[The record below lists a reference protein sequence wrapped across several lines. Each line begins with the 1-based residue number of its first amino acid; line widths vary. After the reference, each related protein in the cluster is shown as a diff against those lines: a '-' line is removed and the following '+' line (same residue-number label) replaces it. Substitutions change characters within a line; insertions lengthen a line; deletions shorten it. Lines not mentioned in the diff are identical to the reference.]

1 MLADRI
7 ATARADR
14 GEARRADPVSLEEF
28 GVLMGAMNGNSYRSK
43 SGAMVGPRRA
53 LGLSSWYSGVRYLA
67 ESMSSLPVHA
77 YGDAAGERSRRAD
90 PPWLSRP
97 DVELPWQQLVEF
109 WMMSLLHKGNAY
121 AWKLRNMADQVVG
134 LRELHPDCVTVG
146 QAPDGTKRFL
156 IDGDEYPYS
165 SRDVLHIPGLAYNG
179 RVGLNPIQYQ
189 ADTLGGIVAADDYS
203 SRFFGAGTHLGG
215 VITVGGPLTKEQ
227 REATADEWRAF
238 HEGLVNAHKTG
249 VLSNGSRYERI
260 SLNAADS
267 QLIESR
273 KYGVTEI
280 ARILRIPPHKLY
292 DLERAT
298 FSNIEHQSIEAV
310 VDSIRPWAVRIEAH
324 LNFDPDLMAAG
335 TFVEFQLEG
344 LLRGDSAARATFY
357 SQLINAGVMS
367 PRVAAR
373 LENLPAPAELD
384 YYLRPLAMAVIRPG
398 QPEPVD
404 ASQEA
409 QARKLSVA
417 EAIQK
422 VYLGVGTVLTADEAR
437 KIVNDAGGNLPV
449 PGPPLGGANA

>member
-1 MLADRI
+1 MLADRM
-7 ATARADR
+7 AARAER
-14 GEARRADPVSLEEF
+14 EVSRAADPVSLEEF
-28 GVLMGAMNGNSYRSK
+28 GYLLGAGNGNSIRTK

-53 LGLSSWYSGVRYLA
+53 LGLSAWYSGVRYLA
-67 ESMSSLPVHA
+67 ETVASLPIHT
-77 YGDAAGERSRRAD
+77 YRDTREGRDRRSD

-156 IDGDEYPYS
+156 IDDDEYPYS
-165 SRDVLHIPGLAYNG
+165 TRDVLHIPGLAYNG

-238 HEGLVNAHKTG
+238 HEGLINAHKTG

-310 VDSIRPWAVRIEAH
+310 VDSIRPWAVRLEAH
-324 LNFDPDLMAAG
+324 INFDPDLVPRG
-335 TFVEFQLEG
+335 SFSEFELEG

-357 SQLINAGVMS
+357 SQGISAGWLA
-367 PRVAAR
+367 PITAAR
-373 LENLPAPAELD
+373 LENKPAPAELD
-384 YYLRPLAMAVIRPG
+384 YYLRPLAMAVIKPG
-398 QPEPVD
+398 IGEIVPESAQKPPV
-404 ASQEA
+404 SGQ
-409 QARKLSVA
+409 
-417 EAIQK
+417 
-422 VYLGVGTVLTADEAR
+422 
-437 KIVNDAGGNLPV
+437 NGGQS
-449 PGPPLGGANA
+449 A

>member
-7 ATARADR
+7 ATARAER
-14 GEARRADPVSLEEF
+14 NEAVRADPVTMEEF
-28 GVLMGAMNGNSYRSK
+28 GYLLGAASGNSTK
-43 SGAMVGPRRA
+43 TKAGTVVGPRRA
-53 LGLSSWYSGVRYLA
+53 LGLSPWYSGVRYLS
-67 ESMSSLPVHA
+67 ESMASLPVHA
-77 YGDAAGERSRRAD
+77 YRDDAGYRSRRAD
-90 PPWLSRP
+90 PPWLTRP
-97 DVELPWQQLVEF
+97 DIELPWEQLVEF

-121 AWKLRNMADQVVG
+121 SWKLRNAAGQVVG
-134 LRELHPDCVTVG
+134 LRELHPDCITVG

-156 IDGDEYPYS
+156 IDEDPTPYTT
-165 SRDVLHIPGLAYNG
+165 RDVLHIPGLAYNG
-179 RVGLNPIQYQ
+179 RVGMNPIQYQ
-189 ADTLGGIVAADDYS
+189 ADTLGGIAAADDYAG
-203 SRFFGAGTHLGG
+203 RFFGAGTHLGG
-215 VITVGGPLTKEQ
+215 IITLGGPLTKEQ
-227 REATADEWRAF
+227 REATRDEWDAF
-238 HEGLVNAHKTG
+238 HQGLVNAHKTG

-260 SLNAADS
+260 SLDAASS

-310 VDSIRPWAVRIEAH
+310 VDSIRPWAVRLEAH
-324 LNFDPDLMAAG
+324 LNFDPDLMAPG
-335 TFVEFQLEG
+335 SFIEFQLEG

-367 PRVAAR
+367 PQTGAR
-373 LENLPAPAELD
+373 LENLPAPDELD
-384 YYLRPLAMAVIRPG
+384 YYLRPLSMAVIKPG
-398 QPEPVD
+398 VPEPVATD
-404 ASQEA
+404 EAA

-437 KIVNDAGGNLPV
+437 QIVNDAGGNLPV
-449 PGPPLGGANA
+449 PGPPLGGPGA